1 MFKKL
6 FEMLTGNDA
15 ADATKPIEDAVR
27 NAAQEHVNKGKHDF
41 EEQNSPAYQ
50 ATQGAN
56 IAGFEKE
63 DLSHPLLQPV
73 SGISFRDY
81 AAMTVKMT
89 AGALP
94 EEVYKA
100 MESNEAAYA
109 EASKEWIER
118 LQTDASGTLAQL
130 YGKYYA
136 EADKHPKLQN
146 LTSTLSAEGQANL
159 TKLKTDR
166 YYYYEMEGA
175 RDAATAAGLN
185 VNDWVLEKFGI
196 PFTEFQAAFAQWLVF
211 QNQNWDKEELTR
223 LIGHR
228 QEKQKEYAAKIASG
242 QL

>member
-15 ADATKPIEDAVR
+15 ADATRPAENAVR
-27 NAAQEHVNKGKHDF
+27 SAAEAQVNKGKQDY

-50 ATQGAN
+50 ANQGAN

-89 AGALP
+89 AGAIP

-100 MESNEAAYA
+100 MDSSEAAYA
-109 EASKEWIER
+109 EASKVWIER
-118 LQTDASGTLAQL
+118 LQTDATGTLAPL

-136 EADKHPKLQN
+136 EADKHPKLQQ

-159 TKLKTDR
+159 AKLKTDR

-196 PFTEFQAAFAQWLVF
+196 PHAEFQAAFAQWLTF
-211 QNQNWDKEELTR
+211 QNQNWDKEELAK

-228 QEKQKEYAAKIASG
+228 QEKEKQYAAKIAGG